1 MAEKKTIDNI
11 NLNVNTRRKFTID
24 GDRDKVIYLDVNDI
38 GLVTR
43 LSDSIKKMDELK
55 EEWDK
60 LEAVSVTD
68 DKQVSDNED
77 EMDEALLKEVTDF
90 SEQFTAVEKKMRDI
104 VDFIFDCEGLCQ
116 TVVGSSSIFSP
127 VNGVYKFEQII
138 DVLTGLYE
146 DSIEKEAKKL
156 NARKVEQ
163 KTSKYIRNAK

>member
-24 GDRDKVIYLDVNDI
+24 GDRDRVIYLDINDI
-38 GLVTR
+38 GLVNR
-43 LSDSIKKMDELK
+43 MSDSIKKMDELK

-60 LEAVSVTD
+60 LESLADVHDSGDNKTD
-68 DKQVSDNED
+68 E

-90 SEQFTAVEKKMRDI
+90 SEQFSLIENKMRDI
-104 VDFIFDCEGLCQ
+104 VDYIFDYEGLCQ
-116 TVVGSSSIFSP
+116 TVVGNSSIFSP
-127 VNGVYKFEQII
+127 VNGVYKFEQVI

-156 NARKVEQ
+156 NSKKVEQ